1 MRAAPREQTES
12 AAAGGAH
19 PVEAQ
24 RVHAGYAEARDVV
37 RDVTLHVAASEL
49 VAVLGPNG
57 AGKST
62 LLKLLAG
69 AMTPTSGAVRL
80 FRHGPRGPGASGRC
94 PAARRRAPNGGIA
107 FSFSVREIVRMG
119 RAPHQGAWMRP
130 SDEDEAIVEDVLARC
145 DLRDLAHRP
154 ASALS
159 GGEHKRVLI
168 ARALAQKPEVLL
180 LDEPA
185 AFLDVGHA
193 LGLYDLLAEVTA
205 KDRIACLVVMH
216 DLNLAAQYA
225 SRVVLMK
232 KGAVVA
238 SGSIDE
244 VMTYASLRETYDT
257 DLYAGLNELTGTHFS
272 ADARVNP
279 QADLEH

>member
-12 AAAGGAH
+12 AGGGRAH

-69 AMTPTSGAVRL
+69 AMTPTSGTVRL
-80 FRHGPRGPGASGRC
+80 FGTALGDLE
-94 PAARRRAPNGGIA
+94 RRAVAQRLAVVHQTEEIA

-159 GGEHKRVLI
+159 GGEHKRVAI

-257 DLYAGLNELTGTHFS
+257 DLYAGLNELTGTRFFLPMRAS
-272 ADARVNP
+272 IRKP
-279 QADLEH
+279 T